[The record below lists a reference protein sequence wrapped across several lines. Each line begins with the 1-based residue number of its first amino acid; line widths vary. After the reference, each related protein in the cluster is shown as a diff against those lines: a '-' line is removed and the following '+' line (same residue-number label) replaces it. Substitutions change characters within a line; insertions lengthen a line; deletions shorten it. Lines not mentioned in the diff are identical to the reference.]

1 MWQPT
6 DFTHKHWSSMN
17 CNEVY
22 FRNERISAD
31 ENLTTFQRF
40 GLQKR
45 SVTIAAF
52 NIQVFGDSKYS
63 KKDVVDVILKVRQTY
78 DVLFIPILI

>member
-1 MWQPT
+1 
-6 DFTHKHWSSMN
+6 MN

-78 DVLFIPILI
+78 GVFFYPYFD